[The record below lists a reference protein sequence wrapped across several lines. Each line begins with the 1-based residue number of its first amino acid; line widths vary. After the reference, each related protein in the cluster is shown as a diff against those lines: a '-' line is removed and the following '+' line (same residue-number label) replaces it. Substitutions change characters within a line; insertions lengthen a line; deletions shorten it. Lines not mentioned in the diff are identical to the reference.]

1 MTETFSGEP
10 ARWLPVWPLLA
21 MFGVVPLLWVAG
33 LFYLAWPLFGLLLIG
48 VLAARRESVALPAG
62 TGLWIVFCA
71 LAVLSAGLLP
81 SGSAVLVAGL
91 RLAFYVTA
99 PVVGLYVYTALR
111 EGQPWGRLFRPL
123 CLFWLALVLLGWLG
137 VLFPRLS
144 ATSPMEALLPG
155 GLARNPFMNDL
166 VHLRTTEFSADA
178 AQPIYRPAAPFAY
191 TNTWGSTWAL
201 LVPCVIAYLLSVPR
215 GRLRMVLL
223 VSLPLS
229 LPPAYLTL
237 NRGMFVSLGA
247 GLAVLSARGIA
258 RRQTKVVASVVAAIG
273 LAGIAALVIP
283 VGDLIA
289 ARTSSSDTTTDRLS
303 LYHEALVMAQHAPL
317 LGYGGP
323 VTVDTTTAN
332 APVGTQGQFWQVL
345 VSHGVPALLIFLAW
359 FLVVA
364 VRLGRAVSPAGQWLA
379 TVPVVAAVQLP
390 FYGMTFH
397 NLSVLFYA
405 GGLAMAAVDG
415 PVRRPVRG
423 PVRTAAPVRTVGAL
437 R

>member
-1 MTETFSGEP
+1 MP
-10 ARWLPVWPLLA
+10 AWPLLA
-21 MFGVVPLLWVAG
+21 MFASVPLLWLAG

-48 VLAARRESVALPAG
+48 MLAARREPVALPAG
-62 TGLWIVFCA
+62 TGLWLVFCA
-71 LAVLSAGLLP
+71 LVALSAGLLP
-81 SGSAVLVAGL
+81 RGSEALVAGL
-91 RLAFYVTA
+91 RLAFYITA
-99 PVVGLYVYTALR
+99 PAVGLYAYTALR
-111 EGQPWGRLFRPL
+111 EGQPWVRVFRPL

-137 VLFPRLS
+137 VLVPRLT
-144 ATSPMEALLPG
+144 ATSPLEALLPG
-155 GLARNPFMNDL
+155 GLAGNPFVNDL
-166 VHLRTTEFSADA
+166 VHLRVAEFSAQA
-178 AQPIYRPAAPFAY
+178 ARPIYRPSAPYAY

-215 GRLRMVLL
+215 GRLRLALL

-229 LPPAYLTL
+229 LPPAFLTL

-247 GLAVLSARGIA
+247 GLAVLSARAIA
-258 RRQTKVVASVVAAIG
+258 RRQSKVVVSVLAAVGLAAI
-273 LAGIAALVIP
+273 ATLVIP
-283 VGDLIA
+283 VGDLIV

-303 LYHEALVMAQHAPL
+303 LYREALVMAQHAPL

-364 VRLGRAVSPAGQWLA
+364 VRLGRAVSPAGQWMA
-379 TVPVVAAVQLP
+379 TVPVVAVVQSP
-390 FYGMTFH
+390 FYGITFH

-405 GGLAMAAVDG
+405 TGLAMAAVDG
-415 PVRRPVRG
+415 PVRRPVR
-423 PVRTAAPVRTVGAL
+423 AAPPVQLAGAF